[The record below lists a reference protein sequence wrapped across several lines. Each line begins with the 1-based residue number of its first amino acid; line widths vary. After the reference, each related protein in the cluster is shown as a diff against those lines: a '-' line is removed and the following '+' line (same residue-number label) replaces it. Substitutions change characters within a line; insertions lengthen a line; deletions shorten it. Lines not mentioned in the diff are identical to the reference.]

1 MEQLTFIEL
10 AKNFKLFLFLI
21 FFLTGCSFTA
31 ICQKNFDN
39 WIFGRGVYM
48 SFKNGNPEIISL
60 DTHNYCYF
68 ALSDDSGNLLFYCS
82 LATKNIFHISD
93 QNNKYIYD
101 LKLEHITSCRVWASA
116 DVKNPKLY
124 HVFVYHEK
132 TSDISFHRLHHI
144 KLEITDSGLT
154 VLSDKIYDDRIMS
167 DFVLVPSGDVL
178 RLITFESEKKIRIY
192 NVNDDIALNSETD
205 FSEELKFYIEP
216 AVILSPDCADF
227 YIIYNYRIL
236 KIGYD
241 NINGIITGL
250 QNIDYP
256 RELLEFEFTLSGN
269 HVICAEYGNNHIE
282 FVRYN
287 ITDFLC
293 NRFEKYELIQSIDVH
308 DYDKYQKANLD
319 MLSGPD
325 GNIYVGF
332 LANTYLSVI
341 ENPDAALPECRYISD
356 KIDLGGRKFGRAF
369 QQLPRFS
376 PNFQVSNKSCFEL
389 AFCYIGY
396 PVQSYLWDFGDNTEQ
411 STETSPV
418 HVYEKSGKYTVKLTV
433 TFSSGETKTIE
444 KNIVVNPPLEK
455 PKLIVE

>member
-1 MEQLTFIEL
+1 M
-10 AKNFKLFLFLI
+10 KLFLPLI

-39 WIFGRGVYM
+39 WIFGEGSYM
-48 SFKNGNPEIISL
+48 SFKNKHPEITSL

-68 ALSDDSGNLLFYCS
+68 SMSDDSGNLLFYCS
-82 LATKNIFHISD
+82 LAAKNIFHISD
-93 QNNKYIYD
+93 KNNKSIYN
-101 LKLEHITSCRVWASA
+101 LKDCLFGHTKINVAVDINNT
-116 DVKNPKLY
+116 NLY
-124 HVFVYHEK
+124 HVFLYVEHPK
-132 TSDISFHRLHHI
+132 DGSFHCLHHI
-144 KLEITDSGLT
+144 KIEYKNNKI
-154 VLSDKIYDDRIMS
+154 VVISDKTFDMIIS
-167 DFVLVPSGDVL
+167 DFVLVPSGNVL
-178 RLITFESEKKIRIY
+178 RLITFESGKKIRIY
-192 NVNDDIALNSETD
+192 DVNDDIVLNSETD
-205 FSEELKFYIEP
+205 FTENILSQMKTSI
-216 AVILSPDCADF
+216 ILSPDCANF
-227 YIIYNYRIL
+227 YIFYNHHIWE
-236 KIGYD
+236 IGYD
-241 NINGIITGL
+241 NIKGIITGF
-250 QNIDYP
+250 QNINYP
-256 RELLEFEFTLSGN
+256 RLLQDLEFTLSGN
-269 HVICAEYGNNHIE
+269 HVICAEYDNNHIK

-356 KIDLGGRKFGRAF
+356 KIDLDGRKFGRAF

-376 PNFQVSNKSCFEL
+376 PNFQVSNKSCFEF

-418 HVYEKSGKYTVKLTV
+418 HVYENSGKYTVKLTI

-444 KNIVVNPPLEK
+444 KNLVVNPPLEK
-455 PKLIVE
+455 PKIIVE